1 MLTGGAETAVTF
13 ERRKE
18 YARALRAMR
27 MAEGQVQVEAIR
39 SGLHEL
45 VPKEALSLFT
55 WVELRELVCKAV
67 PLAPSLACLQERA
80 VYGGGLGADST
91 HIQRFWRVLH
101 HMDQVSDTLALRS
114 LHFCF
119 PLQER

>member
-1 MLTGGAETAVTF
+1 
-13 ERRKE
+13 
-18 YARALRAMR
+18 MR

-39 SGLHEL
+39 SGLYEL

-55 WVELRELVCKAV
+55 WIELRELVCKAV

-80 VYGGGLGADST
+80 VYGGGLSADST

-101 HMDQVSDTLALRS
+101 NMDQVSVPTRWHSARYIS
-114 LHFCF
+114 VFRYKFCV
-119 PLQER
+119 R